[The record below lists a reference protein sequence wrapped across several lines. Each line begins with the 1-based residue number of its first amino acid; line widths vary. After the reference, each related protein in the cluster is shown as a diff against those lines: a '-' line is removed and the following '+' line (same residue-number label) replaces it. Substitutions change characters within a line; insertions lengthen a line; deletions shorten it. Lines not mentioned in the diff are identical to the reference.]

1 MQICEISKCTGCFA
15 CKNICPHDAISII
28 TDVLGKTIP
37 KVNEDKCIHCGVCQ
51 KVCPINSPV
60 LLYRADSAIAAL
72 SRNERD
78 VKSSSSGGLASVLS
92 RQILLSGG
100 VVFGCASRDGE
111 VSQIKITN
119 LEDLELLR
127 GSKYVY
133 SETKA
138 TYKEAQSTLREG
150 QEVLYIGTPCQ
161 IAGLKNFL
169 RKDYEKLYTV
179 DLICHGTPPMEYLLQ
194 HTATKLKGKKWDK
207 VTFRGER
214 NFYLTIYRKEKLLYS
229 RKSNK
234 DLYFR
239 AFLDGLTYRDNCY
252 SCPYARPERCSDITL
267 GDFWGLDRKKLSVE
281 MPGRISVVLANT
293 EKGKELLE
301 RCRQEIVME
310 EFAFETAVNSKQGNL
325 QYPSKRHADRAVFEA
340 VYKQK
345 GFEAAVQATTIG
357 TTIKK
362 ESANDRKKW
371 PIRVLKKGY
380 HCFGRIF
387 HRGK

>member
-37 KVNEDKCIHCGVCQ
+37 KVDEDKCIHCGVCQ
-51 KVCPINSPV
+51 KICPVNSAV
-60 LLYRADSAIAAL
+60 SLNRADSAIAAI

-78 VKSSSSGGLASVLS
+78 VKSSSSGGIASVFS
-92 RQILLSGG
+92 RKILLDGG
-100 VVFGCASRDGE
+100 IVFGCASGDGE
-111 VSQIKITN
+111 ISQIKTNN

-133 SETKA
+133 SATKA
-138 TYKEAQSTLREG
+138 TYKEAQSALRDG

-194 HTATKLKGKKWDK
+194 HTATKVKEKKWDK

-214 NFYLTIYRKEKLLYS
+214 NFYLTIYSQEKPIYS
-229 RKSNK
+229 QKSNR

-252 SCPYARPERCSDITL
+252 SCPYARPERCSDVTL
-267 GDFWGLDRKKLSVE
+267 GDFWGLDRTKLSME
-281 MPGRISVVLANT
+281 MAGRISVVLANT
-293 EKGKELLE
+293 EKGKELVE

-310 EFAFETAVNSKQGNL
+310 EFPFETAVNPKQGNL
-325 QYPSKRHADRAVFEA
+325 QYPSKRHADRAVFED
-340 VYKQK
+340 VYKKK
-345 GFEAAVQATTIG
+345 GFDAAVQATSIG
-357 TTIKK
+357 ATIKK
-362 ESANDRKKW
+362 EKANDRKRL
-371 PIRVLKKGY
+371 PIQALKKCY
-380 HCFGRIF
+380 HCFRRIF